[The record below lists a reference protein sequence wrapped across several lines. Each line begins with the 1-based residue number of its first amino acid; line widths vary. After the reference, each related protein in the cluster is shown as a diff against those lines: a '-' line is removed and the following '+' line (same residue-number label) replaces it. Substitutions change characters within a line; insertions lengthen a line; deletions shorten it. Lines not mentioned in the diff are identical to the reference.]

1 MKQGSQLSDVLHVLL
16 HMAEG
21 DGPTTS
27 ESLAKAMGTHPVAL
41 RRLMTGLR
49 EAGLVAS
56 AKGHGGGWVMS
67 CPLERITLRDVHAAL
82 GAPGLVTLGFR
93 DDRPQCL
100 VAQAVNESLG
110 AAVREA
116 EAALLER
123 LGTVTLAALSR
134 DFHRRLARHRQSGGR
149 GQHRLEEHLHGH

>member
-1 MKQGSQLSDVLHVLL
+1 MKQSSQLSDILHVLL

-27 ESLAKAMGTHPVAL
+27 DSLAAAMGTNPVVL

-56 AKGHGGGWVMS
+56 AKGHGGGWVIS
-67 CPLERITLRDVHAAL
+67 CPLDRITLRDVHAAL
-82 GAPGLVTLGFR
+82 GAPRLVSLGFR
-93 DDRPQCL
+93 EDRPQCL

-110 AAVREA
+110 AAVQEA
-116 EAALLER
+116 EAGLLKR
-123 LGTVTLAALSR
+123 LGTVTLAVLSR
-134 DFHRRLARHRQSGGR
+134 DIHRRLARHHEAGGR
-149 GQHRLEEHLHGH
+149 GQHLLEEHEHGH